1 MRPFAVVLVRPER
14 PANVGSAARALKNF
28 GLADLR
34 IVGATTALPG
44 GAGHGE
50 ARALAWNSADVLEA
64 ARSFASLEAAVDDL
78 GLVAATSGRAEPGDV
93 LLSPREFAEEVAR
106 LPLGISAGCVFGPE
120 DSGLSNIEI
129 DACRARV
136 RIPTDSAQPSLNLA
150 QAVVIL
156 AYEVALA
163 EAAVA
168 PPEIPKPAEG
178 FEPAAEGDVE
188 RLFTKLQ
195 ELSLEAGFLNPQAP
209 EHLLGE
215 IRRLISRAR
224 PTQREATIL
233 QGLVAQLTWAQ
244 RNGPKKNG

>member
-14 PANVGSAARALKNF
+14 PANIGAAARALKNF
-28 GLADLR
+28 GFVDLR

-50 ARALAWNSADVLEA
+50 ARALAWNSADVLDA
-64 ARSFASLEAAVDDL
+64 ARSFTSLEEAVDDL

-120 DSGLSNIEI
+120 DSGLSNTEI
-129 DACRARV
+129 DACRVRV
-136 RIPTDSAQPSLNLA
+136 RIPTAPAQPSLNLA

-163 EAAVA
+163 EAAAA
-168 PPEIPKPAEG
+168 PVMIAPPAEG
-178 FEPAAEGDVE
+178 FEPAVEGDVE
-188 RLFTKLQ
+188 RLFARLRD
-195 ELSLEAGFLNPQAP
+195 LSLEAGFLNPQAP
-209 EHLLGE
+209 EHVLGE

-224 PTQREATIL
+224 PTRREITLL
-233 QGLVAQLTWAQ
+233 QGLVAQLQWAQ
-244 RNGPKKNG
+244 RNGGVKK